1 MGTIELTV
9 VEDVDL
15 SYRPSPLDFVLSAP
29 AGTLI
34 IDHREDREHP
44 KMGTCHYPVADV
56 LVYAEGMT
64 SRNRLIEPVL
74 KTGQPAPPLRPE
86 IWLDRNGPITP
97 LDLKGK
103 VVLIDFWGITC
114 GPCVSQLPEV
124 QAAADKF
131 AGKTKDLVLIG
142 LHESGVTAAELA
154 EFARKRGLLY
164 PLAIDRPEKEEGYFG
179 ATFKAY
185 GIRAIP
191 SAAVI
196 DRQGR
201 VAYVGRF
208 SEAIQKAAVLAGL
221 AGK

>member
-1 MGTIELTV
+1 LT
-9 VEDVDL
+9 
-15 SYRPSPLDFVLSAP
+15 
-29 AGTLI
+29 
-34 IDHREDREHP
+34 
-44 KMGTCHYPVADV
+44 
-56 LVYAEGMT
+56 
-64 SRNRLIEPVL
+64 
-74 KTGQPAPPLRPE
+74 
-86 IWLDRNGPITP
+86 
-97 LDLKGK
+97 GK

-114 GPCVSQLPEV
+114 GPCISQLPEV
-124 QAAADKF
+124 QAAADRF

-164 PLAIDRPEKEEGYFG
+164 PLAIDRAEKEEGFFG

-191 SAAVI
+191 SAAVL

-208 SEAIQKAAVLAGL
+208 GEAIQKAAVLAGL